1 MSRIDTSKTEAG
13 KKEFLNSKVLDKLDK
28 DEAYIDIVVLFTRKP
43 EDEKM
48 LENIP
53 PIRLTFPN

>member
-1 MSRIDTSKTEAG
+1 MSRIDTNKTEAG
-13 KKEFLNSKVLDKLDK
+13 KKEFLTSKVLDKLDK
-28 DEAYIDIVVLFTRKP
+28 DESYIDIVVLFTRKL

-53 PIRLTFPN
+53 PIRLTFSN